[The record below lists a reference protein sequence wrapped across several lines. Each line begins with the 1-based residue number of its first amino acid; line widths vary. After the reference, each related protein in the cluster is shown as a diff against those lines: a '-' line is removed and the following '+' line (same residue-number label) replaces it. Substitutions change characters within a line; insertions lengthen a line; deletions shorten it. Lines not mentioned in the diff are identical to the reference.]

1 MINIVLIVLMS
12 LYAPIPFFVI
22 ALHAL
27 VKNGLWTLRRTKIL
41 FLLIAVGIW
50 AALFWWFLQM
60 IHLIFFTQQ
69 MVTWISIYFGI
80 AALLI
85 AFIIEI
91 ASTRALGRKRIL
103 GSSEFGKSGDKLIT
117 TGIYRYAR
125 HPRYV
130 EHPLWFVG
138 FSLIL
143 GYDFLWWFA
152 LYLFFGFALA
162 AFFEEQE
169 LIQRYG
175 DEYLQ
180 YRKKT
185 PAFFFGQ

>member
-1 MINIVLIVLMS
+1 MIKISLIALMS
-12 LYAPIPFFVI
+12 LYAPIPFFTI

-27 VKNGLWTLRRTKIL
+27 VKNGLWISRRTKIL

-50 AALFWWFLQM
+50 AALLWCFHQ
-60 IHLIFFTQQ
+60 IHQIFFTQQ
-69 MVTWISIYFGI
+69 IVGWISFYFGI

-91 ASTRALGRKRIL
+91 ASARALGRKRIL

-130 EHPLWFVG
+130 EHPLLFIG
-138 FSLIL
+138 LSLIF
-143 GYDFLWWFA
+143 GYTSLLWFA
-152 LYLFFGFALA
+152 LYLFLGFALA
-162 AFFEEQE
+162 AYFEEQE
-169 LIQRYG
+169 LIQRYEQG
-175 DEYLQ
+175 YLQ

-185 PAFFFGQ
+185 PAFFIGK